1 MVFVF
6 LLSRIKKHLKIHLIG
21 HFEINYIGL
30 LANQNQTLEH
40 RTQRQAISLP
50 GIFRVFCSTL
60 YHFQRGMNQIYEVS
74 SCGSKDP
81 SEQPYGMIRTFYIAA
96 EEVEWDY
103 APNKNWEFEKQHS
116 DGGWERYTT
125 GEAAAESLGWGL
137 TCSVDVCQMWKLKMP
152 WFCLPSSGRQE
163 ILFRGTKA

>member
-1 MVFVF
+1 M
-6 LLSRIKKHLKIHLIG
+6 LT
-21 HFEINYIGL
+21 
-30 LANQNQTLEH
+30 NQNQTLEH

-74 SCGSKDP
+74 SCGNKDL

-116 DGGWERYTT
+116 DGGWERYHRRSRRGVSRVGSHMLRGRLSNVETKNALVLSAQFWQT
-125 GEAAAESLGWGL
+125 RDFIQGHERLG
-137 TCSVDVCQMWKLKMP
+137 K
-152 WFCLPSSGRQE
+152 LPSASRE
-163 ILFRGTKA
+163 RV

>member
-1 MVFVF
+1 M
-6 LLSRIKKHLKIHLIG
+6 LT
-21 HFEINYIGL
+21 
-30 LANQNQTLEH
+30 NQNQTLEH

-74 SCGSKDP
+74 SCGNKDP

-103 APNKNWEFEKQHS
+103 APNKNWEFER
-116 DGGWERYTT
+116 WERYHRRSRRGVSRVGSHMLRGRLSNVETKNALVLSAQFWQT
-125 GEAAAESLGWGL
+125 RDFIPGHERLG
-137 TCSVDVCQMWKLKMP
+137 K
-152 WFCLPSSGRQE
+152 LPSASRE
-163 ILFRGTKA
+163 RV